1 MSRHVRVSLSS
12 VSPVSHRGI
21 ILRLLFGTIQ
31 VEKEDRK
38 KKKKKGESI
47 FCKERKSHT
56 LFSRQLCNLQKL
68 KHMLIREPIT

>member
-38 KKKKKGESI
+38 KKKKEG
-47 FCKERKSHT
+47 RKH
-56 LFSRQLCNLQKL
+56 LL
-68 KHMLIREPIT
+68 

>member
-38 KKKKKGESI
+38 KKKKRREKASSVRKENHIHCFQDSSVI
-47 FCKERKSHT
+47 FRSLNIC
-56 LFSRQLCNLQKL
+56 
-68 KHMLIREPIT
+68 